1 MTPGLAQILAGQ
13 APPQTAMSGQ
23 TPDVRKNPTHE
34 WYVAM
39 QKLQITAKQALT
51 KADEQDPVVKDFLAA
66 IGQTALRLITIGT
79 MAKPVIAAGLARAF
93 DNFAPQ
99 VAGQL
104 DMLAYTLSSQ
114 QASQPSAGP
123 GGMGPMPGQPPTG
136 MGNPLAGPPMGG
148 QPPMGGSPAPPG
160 GPPGVTL

>member
-1 MTPGLAQILAGQ
+1 MS
-13 APPQTAMSGQ
+13 AM

-66 IGQTALRLITIGT
+66 VGQTALRLITIGT
-79 MAKPVIAAGLARAF
+79 MAKPVVAAGLARAF

-114 QASQPSAGP
+114 SSQPQAGP
-123 GGMGPMPGQPPTG
+123 GGMGAPP
-136 MGNPLAGPPMGG
+136 PAGPPMGQPAG
-148 QPPMGGSPAPPG
+148 APPMGGPSPMA
-160 GPPGVTL
+160 GPPANPAGPVG

>member
-1 MTPGLAQILAGQ
+1 MSSQLAQILGGQ
-13 APPQTAMSGQ
+13 APPQTAMSAM

-66 IGQTALRLITIGT
+66 VGQTALRLITIGT
-79 MAKPVIAAGLARAF
+79 MAKPVVAAGLARAF

-114 QASQPSAGP
+114 SSQPQAGP
-123 GGMGPMPGQPPTG
+123 GGMGPSPQPMAPG
-136 MGNPLAGPPMGG
+136 MGMPPGAPPLGGPSPMAGPPAN
-148 QPPMGGSPAPPG
+148 PA
-160 GPPGVTL
+160 GPVG